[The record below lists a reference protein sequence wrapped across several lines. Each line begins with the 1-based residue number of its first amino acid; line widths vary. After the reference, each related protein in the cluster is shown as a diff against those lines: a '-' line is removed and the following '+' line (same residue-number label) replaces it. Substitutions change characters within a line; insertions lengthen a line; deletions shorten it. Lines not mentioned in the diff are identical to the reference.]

1 MKKLFALLLIIT
13 LLTFSLCSLVGCKK
27 PEKTVP
33 VSEES
38 FDLSTL
44 KGCVLHMVGQGGTPE
59 IVLKKVLDE
68 ANIEYVDGSDEPVEG
83 KVAIVY
89 HEEGS
94 EVIGALK
101 AGTIQFAILGEPAV
115 STALQ
120 KVGENLIIAA
130 DLQQE
135 WKIATKTDVGY
146 PQTGLVAKS
155 SLIESDPELV
165 KTIAKLTVDNALCL
179 KTDAASLIACLKEKG
194 ATVPEAFSAEG
205 VARTNIDPTFST
217 KARTDLVSYF
227 NTLYDFKPAMIGGKL
242 PDNGFYYDCEDLQ
255 TYKENTKVFTK
266 TNATGTK
273 VTDSITIVMPD
284 GGPALAMAYLMKDY
298 QTINGTRVTYK
309 IVDGAQQIRQAIVSG
324 EADLAIMPTNLA
336 ATLYNNNF
344 PIKLIGTNSY
354 GLLYLLARKA

>member
-1 MKKLFALLLIIT
+1 M
-13 LLTFSLCSLVGCKK
+13 
-27 PEKTVP
+27 
-33 VSEES
+33 
-38 FDLSTL
+38 
-44 KGCVLHMVGQGGTPE
+44 
-59 IVLKKVLDE
+59 
-68 ANIEYVDGSDEPVEG
+68 
-83 KVAIVY
+83 
-89 HEEGS
+89 
-94 EVIGALK
+94 
-101 AGTIQFAILGEPAV
+101 
-115 STALQ
+115 
-120 KVGENLIIAA
+120 
-130 DLQQE
+130 
-135 WKIATKTDVGY
+135 
-146 PQTGLVAKS
+146 
-155 SLIESDPELV
+155 
-165 KTIAKLTVDNALCL
+165 DNALCL
-179 KTDAASLIACLKEKG
+179 KSDAASLIACLKEKG

-227 NTLYDFKPAMIGGKL
+227 TTLYDFKPAMIGGKL
-242 PDNGFYYDCEDLQ
+242 PDADFYYDGAELQ

-266 TNATGTK
+266 TNANSAK